1 MSKLQIIGAAQSNFV
16 WVTRIVAAEKRID
29 YELVAALPHTPVVQ
43 ACHPVGKIPALQHGE
58 IKLGESRAICAY
70 LDRVFAGD
78 SLIPSDLPG
87 AALTEQWIAIV
98 CTHVDP
104 LLMRQYAGAYFFPK
118 TGDGQPDR
126 AIIDPILDAMRAQ
139 IAFLDAAVSAS
150 GHLYGNA
157 FTLADA
163 YLVPILY
170 YLRQLPESQ
179 RMLASARHLQT
190 YLDRHLQRPS
200 VRATVPPPMS
210 ALKLLATG

>member
-1 MSKLQIIGAAQSNFV
+1 MSKLQIIGAPQSNFV
-16 WVTRIVAAEKRID
+16 WVTRIVAAEKPVD

-70 LDRVFAGD
+70 LDRAFAGQ
-78 SLIPSDLPG
+78 SLIPSDPTG

-104 LLMRQYAGAYFFPK
+104 LLMRQYAGAYFFPR
-118 TGDGQPDR
+118 TGDGRPDR
-126 AIIDPILDAMRAQ
+126 AVIDPILESMQAQ

-150 GHLYGNA
+150 RHLYGNV

-179 RMLASARHLQT
+179 RMLASARHLQAF
-190 YLDRHLQRPS
+190 LDRHLQRPS

-210 ALKLLATG
+210 ALQATG